1 MNTDPSL
8 NRLNQRFQEIF
19 GYSALQ
25 PPPQITASQ
34 DKTDL
39 INMTGQNGLIK
50 KLTRLNN
57 LLIRYN
63 GQIEM
68 MKNYKNPALVKKHL
82 ETKKYQELETQI
94 KILIMNILNTHSN
107 DMSVSQ
113 KQEFEKNTSQFLDK
127 INNVRNCKFASKE
140 SCVISGGKKRK
151 RTTKRKS
158 RKARK
163 TRKHKRVRRK
173 RFKTK

>member
-8 NRLNQRFQEIF
+8 NRLNQRFEEIF

-39 INMTGQNGLIK
+39 LNMTGQKGLIK
-50 KLTRLNN
+50 KLTKLNN
-57 LLIRYN
+57 LLIRYD
-63 GQIEM
+63 GQIKM
-68 MKNYKNPALVKKHL
+68 MKDYKNPELVKKHL
-82 ETKKYQELETQI
+82 ETNKYKELETQI
-94 KILIMNILNTHSN
+94 KILIINILNTNSN
-107 DMSVSQ
+107 DMSISQ
-113 KQEFEKNTSQFLDK
+113 KQEFEKNTTQFLDK
-127 INNVRNCKFASKE
+127 INNVRNCKFGSKE

-163 TRKHKRVRRK
+163 TRKHKRIRRK
-173 RFKTK
+173 SLKSK

>member
-25 PPPQITASQ
+25 LPSQIAASQ
-34 DKTDL
+34 ENTDL
-39 INMTGQNGLIK
+39 INMTGQKGLIK
-50 KLTRLNN
+50 KLKRLNN

-82 ETKKYQELETQI
+82 ETNKYQELETQI
-94 KILIMNILNTHSN
+94 KILIMNILNTNSN
-107 DMSVSQ
+107 DMSISQ
-113 KQEFEKNTSQFLDK
+113 KQEFEKNTTKFLDK
-127 INNVRNCKFASKE
+127 INNVRNCKFESKE
-140 SCVISGGKKRK
+140 SCVISGGNKRK

-158 RKARK
+158 RKARN